1 MKKVFKVKEKDSIL
15 QEYEE
20 IRKELGKAKYEA
32 LNKYLATHKN
42 ILLSDVYYNE
52 NEWNKFD
59 AWFRNGMKD
68 CESTAVVDSSNYV
81 IYKSGSDI
89 MGTNEDNYN
98 TRIQNAREIQN
109 FTRQGFSNVQE
120 VVEYVK
126 KYFKVPGKIIVK
138 DGGITERL
146 EEANE
151 IIKENLEDSISEQEA
166 LAQIVKADKRFS
178 DPRTQIKY
186 VGKAKTTTGKEMDKY
201 VVGIKGGPIQ
211 YNAYFWENGKLNYIS
226 TAPKGTINDAEDFIT
241 YFTNKSFS
249 SAGNFLDYVHYK
261 FGDYKWSNNSDGS
274 MNVVVNGKRYRVTF
288 DYSNTTDPDAKCK
301 IKSIKAVDR
310 KSVKDADPTYR
321 SVWMKV
327 KEYVKNHYNFN
338 YKNDFRGLMDFL
350 NNQYGGS
357 IDEDKVYD
365 ILRDL
370 NGKGYI
376 IFVKDSKLKDAHIYL
391 FAKSDI
397 NRSDIEEAKKYGLEV
412 LGTNRNGSE
421 VNLVM
426 RGDLANLKKYAK
438 EYLDYVLHPGYLYR
452 ENEFAGKI
460 TRDEE
465 IKNTDKAPNSS
476 MVNELKRKVEE
487 FKRRGYDEE
496 DLKITVDGNKV
507 WFTGE
512 LSYSTHEKL
521 ANELDKIVAK
531 YDKDAY
537 FDAETSGRWVA
548 HFFDNKTTDAKTF
561 RNQKEFE
568 EYAIKNFGKGQV
580 HQNESDV
587 TGDSYIYV
595 TPKGT
600 IYYTIKENGTIE
612 TDIKDSKLKDS
623 HNYNIKEKQQITVI
637 APYDDADY
645 YWAKFEYDMPNGELW
660 SVINSNHRVEK
671 KITVKNTNQIISE
684 LEKYNANI
692 KPRIVKDSKVK
703 DDEVYHITKEQWN
716 KIPNAYKGKT
726 PDGKRTVFAAFV
738 YPNGGTT
745 LLTEGAHFVI
755 DSKIKDDL
763 KYKVGSWLQVDHDCE
778 KLQKWHNAPF
788 WKIEDI
794 IDKEKKFY
802 LISAKNLK
810 QVISERDIDKMMTV
824 TDAKLKDYESNVNK
838 SSAYKIIEKFPNGY
852 GVAQTPDDGLFY
864 VFDKT
869 GKVLYG
875 SYAFRSNAVEA
886 AKNMKDAKLK
896 DTWKHIENYK
906 DVEIYRDDDTGDY
919 GFSHNKGKRLY
930 NTHSK
935 SLEKAKKII
944 EKDLEF
950 LGLDAKMKDYQSYVG
965 FAGAEKLKQDIKN
978 YNGNP
983 AVFSYFLKPKQAS
996 SIELMGAIINKQEF
1010 FLTMVMKTA
1019 TYKGDLAGAKKDAL
1033 RAVDEITKTWKSL
1046 SYEDSAIK
1054 DGKYVINNMNDLK
1067 RLFTNFPKGDVDISY
1082 GRSGFYYHIRP
1093 KADGKV
1099 SLGSAGYDGTFNTL
1113 KEALEWVVYDFRDL
1127 ILNVNPDGSDRD
1139 SAIKDNKT
1147 YKVTHKDK
1155 SYKVKAKSKRDAAL
1169 IVARKVK

>member
-68 CESTAVVDSSNYV
+68 
-81 IYKSGSDI
+81 
-89 MGTNEDNYN
+89 
-98 TRIQNAREIQN
+98 
-109 FTRQGFSNVQE
+109 
-120 VVEYVK
+120 
-126 KYFKVPGKIIVK
+126 
-138 DGGITERL
+138 GGITERL

-166 LAQIVKADKRFS
+166 LAQIVKADNRFS

-321 SVWMKV
+321 SVWLKV

-338 YKNDFRGLMDFL
+338 YKNDFKGLMDFL

-376 IFVKDSKLKDAHIYL
+376 AFVKDSKLKDAHIYL

-548 HFFDNKTTDAKTF
+548 HFFDN
-561 RNQKEFE
+561 
-568 EYAIKNFGKGQV
+568 
-580 HQNESDV
+580 S
-587 TGDSYIYV
+587 
-595 TPKGT
+595 
-600 IYYTIKENGTIE
+600 
-612 TDIKDSKLKDS
+612 
-623 HNYNIKEKQQITVI
+623 
-637 APYDDADY
+637 
-645 YWAKFEYDMPNGELW
+645 
-660 SVINSNHRVEK
+660 
-671 KITVKNTNQIISE
+671 
-684 LEKYNANI
+684 
-692 KPRIVKDSKVK
+692 VK
-703 DDEVYHITKEQWN
+703 DDEVYHLTKEQWN

-755 DSKIKDDL
+755 DGKSK
-763 KYKVGSWLQVDHDCE
+763 V
-778 KLQKWHNAPF
+778 
-788 WKIEDI
+788 
-794 IDKEKKFY
+794 
-802 LISAKNLK
+802 
-810 QVISERDIDKMMTV
+810 
-824 TDAKLKDYESNVNK
+824 
-838 SSAYKIIEKFPNGY
+838 
-852 GVAQTPDDGLFY
+852 
-864 VFDKT
+864 
-869 GKVLYG
+869 
-875 SYAFRSNAVEA
+875 
-886 AKNMKDAKLK
+886 K

-906 DVEIYRDDDTGDY
+906 DVEIYKDDDTGNY
-919 GFSHNKGKRLY
+919 GFSYNKGKRLY
-930 NTHSK
+930 NTNK
-935 SLEKAKKII
+935 KNIEQAKKII

-950 LGLDAKMKDYQSYVG
+950 LGKDSKLSDAEEVVARYKENGNIIPIIKVPSGKYYYEQAEHLGLVGPYNTLEEAQKYLMKHKPQAKRLDSKMKDYQSYVG

-983 AVFSYFLKPKQAS
+983 VVFSYFLKPKQAS

-1033 RAVDEITKTWKSL
+1033 RAIDEITKTWKSL
-1046 SYEDSAIK
+1046 SYEDNAIK
-1054 DGKYVINNMNDLK
+1054 DGKYVVNNMNDLK

-1139 SAIKDNKT
+1139 NAIKDNKT